1 MINLNLYN
9 QEGFSNTFQVFNQ
22 PDVLSNIKK
31 MIYDYTKNE
40 LESHDSN
47 LSIDNKLK
55 LRFKNKVNL
64 EYQKKLR
71 RYINYS
77 EEFDKIINNEEIK
90 KKFSLIFKNPV
101 LLNINNFRV
110 HIPTEGS
117 PVFPYHQDQATWFL
131 FKEKVYQD
139 KPIGTMW
146 LSINGADES
155 NSIEIIKRPNDK
167 LKLFDHKHIVGKG
180 YFGANLSK
188 KFLDN
193 HKTYRVNT
201 QPGEALIF
209 NNFTIH
215 RTVKSENNN
224 NMMVPRYSI
233 DLRYYDEDKLLTYD
247 VDYRFKIKKILR
259 KIKII

>member
-77 EEFDKIINNEEIK
+77 EEFDKIINNEEIS

-110 HIPTEGS
+110 HIPTEDS

-146 LSINGADES
+146 LSINGAD
-155 NSIEIIKRPNDK
+155 
-167 LKLFDHKHIVGKG
+167 
-180 YFGANLSK
+180 
-188 KFLDN
+188 
-193 HKTYRVNT
+193 
-201 QPGEALIF
+201 
-209 NNFTIH
+209 
-215 RTVKSENNN
+215 
-224 NMMVPRYSI
+224 
-233 DLRYYDEDKLLTYD
+233 
-247 VDYRFKIKKILR
+247 
-259 KIKII
+259 